1 MADKT
6 IDQLTELTTLE
17 ANDLLI
23 AYDVSELG
31 TEKIRRITKT
41 NAFIGVGGGAGASGS
56 VRRFSDNNPYAS
68 SINNASD
75 TSFEVNAHTT
85 IGVGETYGLHWV
97 CDSDFN

>member
-1 MADKT
+1 MRDSLGNRRRT
-6 IDQLTELTTLE
+6 LTSALNSKKENE
-17 ANDLLI
+17 
-23 AYDVSELG
+23 V
-31 TEKIRRITKT
+31 
-41 NAFIGVGGGAGASGS
+41 NAPWNNAGVGGGAGASGS